1 LFFNPK
7 SKIVSGLWFPVPTK
21 NDKNKSDIQAL
32 SPKDMS
38 SAVFAAY
45 GEDGLL
51 NVEELEK
58 FSRGLYELNKNSLS
72 HGIVDRKERD
82 KGEEEAESKEDKLI
96 AYFETTS
103 PRQFLIDI
111 SDGAEPSINDL
122 IIVEDILFNQKLSPS
137 VVNVLLYYVMLKS
150 DYQLNRKYIEKIA
163 SHWARKNIKR
173 AKEAMDFCIKANRQS
188 TNRKNQ
194 KKNQYQK
201 NDQKV
206 PRGKLLN
213 LFLLD
218 SSHHQLTRLTL
229 LLGFQRDEETIAHLL
244 NEAYQKY
251 NG

>member
-1 LFFNPK
+1 MEVQCVSNKVNFDIDESFSFFNSYSFF
-7 SKIVSGLWFPVPTK
+7 SKETFSDQAKEKIE
-21 NDKNKSDIQAL
+21 NIADKFQL

-45 GEDGLL
+45 GEDELL

-58 FSRGLYELNKNSLS
+58 FARGLYELNKISLS

-150 DYQLNRKYIEKIA
+150 DYQLNRKYIEKKA
-163 SHWARKNIKR
+163 SHWARKNIKT

-188 TNRKNQ
+188 TNRKN
-194 KKNQYQK
+194 KKRVTIRKITKKSPEESYSIFFCWI
-201 NDQKV
+201 V
-206 PRGKLLN
+206 HTT
-213 LFLLD
+213 
-218 SSHHQLTRLTL
+218 SSP
-229 LLGFQRDEETIAHLL
+229 A
-244 NEAYQKY
+244 
-251 NG
+251 